1 MTLFLN
7 DLDTGLDKIKKKNLK
22 ICVVG
27 VGTVG
32 LPLATFLANTG
43 FEVIGL
49 DVRKERVDKI
59 NSATVRFEYP
69 DRLKDAVKTKKL
81 KATIDV
87 KEALEGTDVIF
98 ICVPTPLDD
107 EKAID
112 VSNLEDVTNRISPF
126 VKKGMVLVVESS
138 VSIGTTRTMGD
149 LLETKSDLKL
159 GVDVGLAYCPERY
172 NPSLPPPD
180 NPPKVVYDDKPSDSQ
195 NLTLSG
201 ISRVVGG
208 IDDKSRKLTKAI
220 YSQIV
225 NVDVKEVSSIEA
237 AEATKLTENIFRDV
251 NIALV
256 NELAQVYAKFGLNA
270 YEIIDA
276 AKTKPFAFMAHYPGA
291 GVGGECIP
299 VDTWYLIK
307 QAEKIGFDTKLLR
320 QAREVNDYMP
330 QHMIELLED
339 ELNKQKISI
348 SSSKIAILGL
358 AYKKNIYD
366 YRLSATFPIIEI
378 LTKKGASFAVCDPL
392 INSVENQ
399 KFQLTSLSDVFVDSD
414 AILLVT
420 DHDIFSNL
428 ELAKIKNEMKHA
440 IIIDGRNFFNE
451 EEVTSLG
458 FTYRAIGKP

>member
-7 DLDTGLDKIKKKNLK
+7 DLNTGLDKIEKKNLK
-22 ICVVG
+22 ICVAG

-32 LPLATFLANTG
+32 LPLATFLANAG
-43 FEVIGL
+43 FQVVGL
-49 DVRKERVDKI
+49 DVSKDRINEI

-69 DRLKDAVKTKKL
+69 DRLKEAINTKKL
-81 KATIDV
+81 KATTDV
-87 KEALEGTDVIF
+87 KEALEDMDAIF
-98 ICVPTPLDD
+98 ICVPTPLND

-112 VSNLEDVTNRISPF
+112 ISNLEDITNRIAPY
-126 VKKGMVLVVESS
+126 VKKGIVLVVESS
-138 VSIGTTRTMGD
+138 VSIGTTRIVGD
-149 LLETKSDLKL
+149 LLETKSGLKI
-159 GVDVGLAYCPERY
+159 GTDIGLAYCPERY
-172 NPSLPPPD
+172 DPSLPPPD
-180 NPPKVVYDDKPSDSQ
+180 NPPKVVYGNKPSDSQ

-225 NVDVKEVSSIEA
+225 DVGVEEVSSIEA

-256 NELAQVYAKFGLNA
+256 NELAQVYSKFGLNA

-320 QAREVNDYMP
+320 QAREVNDHMPHYM
-330 QHMIELLED
+330 INLLEE
-339 ELNKQKISI
+339 ELNKQNVSTN
-348 SSSKIAILGL
+348 SSKIVILGL
-358 AYKKNIYD
+358 AYKKNIQD
-366 YRLSATFPIIEI
+366 YRLSATFPIVEE
-378 LTKKGASFAVCDPL
+378 LDNKDASFVVCDPL
-392 INSVENQ
+392 VDSIQNQ
-399 KFQLTSLSDVFVDSD
+399 TFQLTSLSDAFVDSD

-428 ELAKIKNEMKHA
+428 ELAKIKKEMKHA

-458 FTYRAIGKP
+458 FSYRAIGKP

>member
-7 DLDTGLDKIKKKNLK
+7 DLDTGLDIIERKNVK
-22 ICVVG
+22 ICVAG

-32 LPLATFLANTG
+32 LPLATFLANAG
-43 FEVIGL
+43 FDVIGL
-49 DVRKERVDKI
+49 DVSKDRVDEI
-59 NSATVRFEYP
+59 NSGVVRFEYP
-69 DRLKDAVKTKKL
+69 DRLKKAVNTKKL
-81 KATIDV
+81 KATTDV
-87 KEALEGTDVIF
+87 KESMEGTDVIF
-98 ICVPTPLDD
+98 TCVPTPLDD
-107 EKAID
+107 ENAID
-112 VSNLEDVTNRISPF
+112 ISNLEDVVNRISSY
-126 VKKGMVLVVESS
+126 VKKGMMLVVESS
-138 VSIGTTRTMGD
+138 VSIGTTKTMGD
-149 LLETKSDLKL
+149 LLEKKSGLKI
-159 GVDVGLAYCPERY
+159 GIDIGLAYCPERY
-172 NPSLPPPD
+172 NPSLPLPK
-180 NPPKVVYDDKPSDSQ
+180 NPPKVVYDDKPSDSH

-208 IDDKSRKLTKAI
+208 IDDKSRKLTKSI
-220 YSQIV
+220 YSQII
-225 NVDVKEVSSIEA
+225 DADIKEVSSIEA

-256 NELAQVYAKFGLNA
+256 NELAQVYSKFGLNA

-320 QAREVNDYMP
+320 QARAVNDYMP
-330 QHMIELLED
+330 HYMIDLLEE
-339 ELNKQKISI
+339 ELNKQNITI
-348 SSSKIAILGL
+348 NSSKIAILGV
-358 AYKKNIYD
+358 AYKKNIHD
-366 YRLSATFPIIEI
+366 YRLSAAFPIVES

-392 INSVENQ
+392 IDSIKNQ
-399 KFQLTSLSDVFVDSD
+399 TFQLTSLSDVFVDSD

-420 DHDIFSNL
+420 DHDVFSNL
-428 ELAKIKNEMKHA
+428 ELAKIKNQMKHA

-451 EEVTSLG
+451 EKVTSLG